1 MLMMGGRAA
10 LRCSASA
17 LERLLTHEHDA
28 QAQECESLA
37 RVVRELTKS
46 RAKLVGGRSVLA
58 ERVAA
63 LQHEYLRVV
72 RIADLSRAASKDN
85 MEKASRA
92 GRLAKQVRH
101 PGLRAAPGSGFP
113 VNKAAQP
120 LCACGGLAS
129 LCARKLCP

>member
-1 MLMMGGRAA
+1 MRGR
-10 LRCSASA
+10 
-17 LERLLTHEHDA
+17 DA

-37 RVVRELTKS
+37 RVVRELTES

-92 GRLAKQVRH
+92 GRLAKQVSSPRVALL
-101 PGLRAAPGSGFP
+101 PPA
-113 VNKAAQP
+113 
-120 LCACGGLAS
+120 
-129 LCARKLCP
+129 

>member
-1 MLMMGGRAA
+1 M
-10 LRCSASA
+10 
-17 LERLLTHEHDA
+17 
-28 QAQECESLA
+28 
-37 RVVRELTKS
+37 VRELTES

-92 GRLAKQVRH
+92 GRLAKQVR
-101 PGLRAAPGSGFP
+101 P
-113 VNKAAQP
+113 
-120 LCACGGLAS
+120 
-129 LCARKLCP
+129 